1 MEMISERE
9 REQLEEFEEFEER
22 VSIQGMLLCGC
33 CSEDTTKQ
41 RECSEREIK
50 REQVCV
56 VIRRKLCTR
65 YSTRTKK
72 REETWSCTSAAVAAA
87 ASAKLKGLE
96 ATSKKG
102 IPCKCVTFKA
112 V

>member
-1 MEMISERE
+1 MVVVQKTLPNKENVVI
-9 REQLEEFEEFEER
+9 
-22 VSIQGMLLCGC
+22 
-33 CSEDTTKQ
+33 
-41 RECSEREIK
+41 EIK

-72 REETWSCTSAAVAAA
+72 REETWSCTSAAA